1 MLEKIYRLVI
11 NNYKKER
18 IMSYTESVPVKSRN
32 AYEARMLPNK
42 DHYRK
47 FYHLARL
54 HIKRKPA
61 TRERT
66 KYNKNL

>member
-1 MLEKIYRLVI
+1 
-11 NNYKKER
+11 
-18 IMSYTESVPVKSRN
+18 MSYTESVPVKSRN
-32 AYEARMLPNK
+32 ANEARMLPNK

-47 FYHLARL
+47 LNHLVRL
-54 HIKRKPA
+54 HIKKKPA